1 MINMDYSRKMHRC
14 TVCKKSYINKPELEA
29 HEWTHKGFAKRMQG
43 PYKCLNSVCPFSEEA
58 GGKRGFK
65 CRRQLQTHIHK
76 CQFANGQLQREEE
89 NVVDTGVSS
98 SFMESDKTSLSSSP
112 YVYENISPHDSSDTS
127 CHSTYDVSHTSSD
140 SDNVLSEDSTSISC
154 ASSAVAPIKDFVNPY
169 PVVSA
174 ESVMSGPLEYRASR
188 LWKASWKAKWSISR
202 DAFDELEDA
211 VINGAV
217 QFTSNTHVS
226 GRTLDRSLDNI
237 YKIGVVMFLMR

>member
-1 MINMDYSRKMHRC
+1 M
-14 TVCKKSYINKPELEA
+14 
-29 HEWTHKGFAKRMQG
+29 
-43 PYKCLNSVCPFSEEA
+43 
-58 GGKRGFK
+58 
-65 CRRQLQTHIHK
+65 
-76 CQFANGQLQREEE
+76 
-89 NVVDTGVSS
+89 
-98 SFMESDKTSLSSSP
+98 
-112 YVYENISPHDSSDTS
+112 
-127 CHSTYDVSHTSSD
+127 
-140 SDNVLSEDSTSISC
+140 
-154 ASSAVAPIKDFVNPY
+154 
-169 PVVSA
+169 VSA